1 MKFDSLIYLPFL
13 IIAYLIYWNVKNNK
27 NKNLILLIFSIF
39 FYGYWNYKFL
49 ILIFF
54 TIIFDYILAIL
65 IRRQSN
71 VQYKRLLLIC
81 GIIVPVS
88 LLIYFKYTN
97 FIFQIFQNFN
107 NYNIVYDYNIILPL
121 AISFYTFHS
130 LSYIID
136 VYNSNIEPEKNIIT
150 YASFILFFP
159 LLVAGP
165 IERSNNLLIQL
176 QKEKNYIINEH
187 IIGLR
192 LILWGLFK
200 KIVIADNLSIF
211 VDQVFNLENNYS
223 NLTYIVSA
231 IYFSF
236 QIYFDFSGYSLIA
249 IGSAKLFG
257 FNILNNFNFPY
268 FSISIN
274 DFWKKWH
281 ISLTSWFKD
290 YIYIP
295 LGGNRYGILRTIS
308 NIFIIFMI
316 SAIWHGANFTFIIWG
331 LLHFIFNLTYFI
343 KLNFNIPKLLRIF
356 FVFISVSFAWI
367 FFRSEN
373 LSNSIIY
380 ISRIINN
387 QNKVNFLPNTFSYIL
402 LIFTI
407 FAEYLLFNKHKEDN
421 IFLLFKT
428 PFLKNII
435 YFIFFILIIFFST
448 SNNQFIYFNF

>member
-13 IIAYLIYWNVKNNK
+13 IIAYFIYWNVKNNK

-54 TIIFDYILAIL
+54 TIIFDYLLAIL

-343 KLNFNIPKLLRIF
+343 KLNFNIPKLLRII

-402 LIFTI
+402 LILTI

-428 PFLKNII
+428 SILRNII

>member
-13 IIAYLIYWNVKNNK
+13 IIAYFIYWNVKNNK

-54 TIIFDYILAIL
+54 TIIFDYLLAIL

-428 PFLKNII
+428 SILRNII